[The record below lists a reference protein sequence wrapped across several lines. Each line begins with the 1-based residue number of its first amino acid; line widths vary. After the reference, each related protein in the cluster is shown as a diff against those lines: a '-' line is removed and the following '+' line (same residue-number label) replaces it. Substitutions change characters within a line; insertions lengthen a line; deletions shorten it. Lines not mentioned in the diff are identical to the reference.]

1 MPLCLKRV
9 AAEQSVEL
17 RGGSAPAS
25 VFAGGLN
32 PQPTR
37 SLEGEV
43 WLLDEKTFCSKVLE
57 RFLFHYM
64 AERLSQ
70 IR

>member
-1 MPLCLKRV
+1 MH
-9 AAEQSVEL
+9 L
-17 RGGSAPAS
+17 RGGCAPAS

-32 PQPTR
+32 PQPTW

-43 WLLDEKTFCSKVLE
+43 WLLDERTFCSKVLE

-64 AERLSQ
+64 AERLP
-70 IR
+70 